1 MDWMVSAGLR
11 PPILSSF
18 CSLSTQGPHG
28 FVRRYEWMLRE
39 RERWRRREERRRLL
53 LFIFGDNKE
62 VLMRECCVCVFN
74 LRGDDLFS
82 GEWGEEHEECGGR
95 WKRNARNRRRGEKR
109 PTYNK
114 ISWPKKTCCFLAIL
128 PTYSTT
134 QQFSTWEFN
143 LRIETHPRKKVEY
156 YSHAHLNEFVVIK
169 EYAVFNPFPPHTIP
183 YRVPTAFCLYLFISP
198 PIIVRS
204 TWFKLVNWLSMH
216 WQSIVHFKPCQSDHC
231 WWSYCTST

>member
-62 VLMRECCVCVFN
+62 VLMREWCVCVFN

-128 PTYSTT
+128 PTLPHNSSLHGNSIYESKH
-134 QQFSTWEFN
+134 
-143 LRIETHPRKKVEY
+143 IHVKKL
-156 YSHAHLNEFVVIK
+156 S
-169 EYAVFNPFPPHTIP
+169 TIP
-183 YRVPTAFCLYLFISP
+183 THI
-198 PIIVRS
+198 
-204 TWFKLVNWLSMH
+204 W
-216 WQSIVHFKPCQSDHC
+216 
-231 WWSYCTST
+231 TSL